1 MTLVLDTSI
10 LIALERKDKE
20 TLSKLETITEKYKS
34 PPSIT
39 FINLFEILLG
49 IKLRQ
54 PRRYKEAIEFLERFD
69 VLNTTDE
76 TAKILAEI
84 KIKYDKKGII
94 LPLADLIIVS
104 LVIENKMILITKD
117 RDFEKIEELKK
128 EII

>member
-20 TLSKLETITEKYKS
+20 TLSKLEAITEKYKS

-84 KIKYDKKGII
+84 KIKYDKKGVI
-94 LPLADLIIVS
+94 LPLADLIIAS
-104 LVIENKMILITKD
+104 LVIENKMILLTKD
-117 RDFEKIEELKK
+117 KDFEKIEELKK